1 MAKRDFDDIIYA
13 ELAQES
19 SDNMPPNKT
28 VRFKI
33 PKQKQQHTVEFTV
46 RLNKPNTT
54 AIAPQPKVGNN
65 KIPSKSQKRRLRRK
79 KKKKKAKQLRQ
90 VQPHNQGLM
99 HPGHAPHAPQIVINL
114 GHST

>member
-79 KKKKKAKQLRQ
+79 KKRNNLAKFNHTTKASCIRAMR
-90 VQPHNQGLM
+90 PTHRR
-99 HPGHAPHAPQIVINL
+99 
-114 GHST
+114 

>member
-65 KIPSKSQKRRLRRK
+65 KIPSKSQKRRLRRE
-79 KKKKKAKQLRQ
+79 KAKQLRQ
-90 VQPHNQGLM
+90 VQPHNQGIM

>member
-33 PKQKQQHTVEFTV
+33 PKQKLLVVQWLGYMTLTHEIRVQFPAGEPCLE
-46 RLNKPNTT
+46 RL
-54 AIAPQPKVGNN
+54 G
-65 KIPSKSQKRRLRRK
+65 SQLAYASGILSRLD
-79 KKKKKAKQLRQ
+79 
-90 VQPHNQGLM
+90 
-99 HPGHAPHAPQIVINL
+99 IY
-114 GHST
+114 S

>member
-1 MAKRDFDDIIYA
+1 MEKRDFDDIIYA

-79 KKKKKAKQLRQ
+79 KKRNNFAKFNHKPKASCIRAT
-90 VQPHNQGLM
+90 
-99 HPGHAPHAPQIVINL
+99 HPTHRR
-114 GHST
+114 